1 MLTFIVSRGVPTE
14 KYLTNGVFEFDQ
26 AKALVQEGCEV
37 VFLALDLR
45 SIRRT
50 RRWGL
55 HTFTKQG
62 VRVVELSV
70 PLGNIPKA
78 MFYPLGKLA
87 LRRLYRKAVKLYGR
101 PDLLHAHFT
110 DYAYLASPAGR
121 RGTAAAGGHRAFL
134 AGQPAAAACRY

>member
-50 RRWGL
+50 R
-55 HTFTKQG
+55 
-62 VRVVELSV
+62 
-70 PLGNIPKA
+70 
-78 MFYPLGKLA
+78 
-87 LRRLYRKAVKLYGR
+87 
-101 PDLLHAHFT
+101 
-110 DYAYLASPAGR
+110 
-121 RGTAAAGGHRAFL
+121 
-134 AGQPAAAACRY
+134 